1 MNAKRMEI
9 QKTLEW
15 AELFDTAPRETKRMI
30 LASLIERVTVGA
42 RLQAAR
48 SMYNSSSPPGNSL
61 SRRCRKRLPQL
72 HG

>member
-42 RLQAAR
+42 RLQDQCTIRALRPAI
-48 SMYNSSSPPGNSL
+48 P
-61 SRRCRKRLPQL
+61 
-72 HG
+72 

>member
-30 LASLIERVTVGA
+30 LASFIERVTVGA
-42 RLQAAR
+42 RLQDQCTIQALRPAI
-48 SMYNSSSPPGNSL
+48 P
-61 SRRCRKRLPQL
+61 
-72 HG
+72 